1 MGISLA
7 RNPNQRQSEIPQD
20 RGRIGRRIQD
30 RVRGTECGGRFT
42 SDHQRTNSS
51 SAVEGDQFR
60 DYRSTLSTTRNAGH
74 FLQEIANAGRC
85 GRGREPQIVCHAG
98 HLRGLSAEVDSA
110 ALEVVSSAGR
120 KGRAGRTMAEIR
132 SAGTGSKAKLRN
144 IMSAL
149 YSHAIRWEWATRN
162 PITHVRQSAK
172 RRTTP
177 IILNIVQI

>member
-51 SAVEGDQFR
+51 AAVEGDQFR
-60 DYRSTLSTTRNAGH
+60 DSRSTLSTTRNAGH

-120 KGRAGRTMAEIR
+120 KGRAGRAMAEIP
-132 SAGTGSKAKLRN
+132 SAGTWQQGQTQKHHERFVQPRH
-144 IMSAL
+144 SAGNGR
-149 YSHAIRWEWATRN
+149 HAIPLLTFGRVPNAGK
-162 PITHVRQSAK
+162 PQSS
-172 RRTTP
+172 
-177 IILNIVQI
+177 